1 MALYELSGISPLSL
15 KKSFTKEDALDS
27 ESLYGGNA
35 ANPTQLALPP
45 FGCVSYIQ
53 ILSRFRDSLIVFPCI
68 LAKGYHGQ
76 DDG

>member
-1 MALYELSGISPLSL
+1 MALYELCGISPLSL

-35 ANPTQLALPP
+35 ANSTQLALPP

-53 ILSRFRDSLIVFPCI
+53 TLSRFTVT
-68 LAKGYHGQ
+68 A
-76 DDG
+76 